1 MTPESLRVSPG
12 IPRAVLPGSPR
23 AVSPGSPPAV
33 SPGSPRA
40 VSPESPRCVSP
51 GSPRAAADANGPSAD
66 AGRGNTAGPLS
77 VPRGAA
83 LYIGALLGPGLLLLP
98 GLAAA
103 EAGPAS
109 ILAWL
114 ALLGLSALFAVV
126 FSSLGRAYPTA
137 GGVSG
142 YASAG
147 LGARAGAVAG
157 TSFLV
162 GVVCGAPLVCLIGAS
177 YVTELTGGGILL
189 RCVIAALLLLA
200 VLALASGGL
209 RASTTAQLVLV
220 SLLTAVI
227 VAAVIGAGSAARSA
241 NWLPFA
247 PHGWASIGHAA
258 ATLMFSFVG
267 WEAVAPLTGRFRD
280 PARQLPQVIGT
291 TLAVTTVLYLA
302 LAIATIAVLGR
313 AAATDVPLAGLLT
326 HAIGADGRLVAAAV
340 AVVLTLGTTNAY
352 LSGAITMARDL
363 ASRSS
368 SNAPQSVGH
377 AGGLPGSAAGSVGPA
392 GGLPGGAAESVG
404 RAVGLPSNAARS
416 LGNAEPSPGI
426 GSERPFLAVIAV
438 AGVVLLALYGTG
450 LVTAAE
456 LVGVP
461 TTLFLVVYLC
471 CTLSAVRTLDGAA
484 RGCATAALVA
494 VAVLLAFCGW
504 ALVFAAAL
512 AGAAAL
518 YTGRRRSRT
527 V

>member
-1 MTPESLRVSPG
+1 VAGADSGR
-12 IPRAVLPGSPR
+12 GS
-23 AVSPGSPPAV
+23 
-33 SPGSPRA
+33 
-40 VSPESPRCVSP
+40 
-51 GSPRAAADANGPSAD
+51 AAAGA
-66 AGRGNTAGPLS
+66 LS

-114 ALLGLSALFAVV
+114 GLLCLSALFAVV
-126 FSSLGRAYPTA
+126 FSSLGRAYPAA

-147 LGARAGAVAG
+147 LGARAGSVAG
-157 TSFLV
+157 VSFLV
-162 GVVCGAPLVCLIGAS
+162 GVVCGAPLVCLIGAT
-177 YVTELTGGGILL
+177 YVTDLTGGGTSL
-189 RCVIAALLLLA
+189 RCAVAAALLLV

-209 RASTTAQLVLV
+209 RATTTAQLVLV

-227 VAAVIGAGSAARSA
+227 VAAVVGAGPAARGA

-280 PARQLPQVIGT
+280 PARELPRVIGT
-291 TLAVTTVLYLA
+291 ALAVTTVLYLG

-313 AAATDVPLAGLLT
+313 GAATDVPLAGLLA
-326 HAIGADGRLVAAAV
+326 HAVGGEGRVVAAAV

-352 LSGAITMARDL
+352 LSGAVTMAREFAEGTPGL
-363 ASRSS
+363 
-368 SNAPQSVGH
+368 
-377 AGGLPGSAAGSVGPA
+377 AGGLPGNAGRSSADAGRSSADAGRSSANAGRSLGYA
-392 GGLPGGAAESVG
+392 GGL
-404 RAVGLPSNAARS
+404 R
-416 LGNAEPSPGI
+416 GNAGRSPGT

-438 AGVVLLALYGTG
+438 AGVVLLALYGAG
-450 LVTAAE
+450 LVTTAE

-471 CTLSAVRTLDGAA
+471 CTLSAARTLRGAA
-484 RGCATAALVA
+484 RGCAAAAFVA

-504 ALVFAAAL
+504 ALVFAAAV
-512 AGAAAL
+512 AVAAAL
-518 YTGRRRSRT
+518 YAGRRLPSPARSERA
-527 V
+527 

>member
-1 MTPESLRVSPG
+1 VAGADSGR
-12 IPRAVLPGSPR
+12 GS
-23 AVSPGSPPAV
+23 
-33 SPGSPRA
+33 
-40 VSPESPRCVSP
+40 
-51 GSPRAAADANGPSAD
+51 AAAGA
-66 AGRGNTAGPLS
+66 LS

-114 ALLGLSALFAVV
+114 GLLCLSALFAVV
-126 FSSLGRAYPTA
+126 FSSLGRAYPAA

-147 LGARAGAVAG
+147 LGARAGSVAG
-157 TSFLV
+157 VSFLV
-162 GVVCGAPLVCLIGAS
+162 GVVCGAPLVCLIGAT
-177 YVTELTGGGILL
+177 YVTDLTGGGTSL
-189 RCVIAALLLLA
+189 RCAVAAALLLV

-209 RASTTAQLVLV
+209 RATTTAQLVLV

-227 VAAVIGAGSAARSA
+227 VAAVVGAGPAARGA

-280 PARQLPQVIGT
+280 PARELPRVIGT
-291 TLAVTTVLYLA
+291 ALAVTTVLYLG

-313 AAATDVPLAGLLT
+313 GAATDVPLAGLLA
-326 HAIGADGRLVAAAV
+326 HAVGGEGRVVAAAV

-352 LSGAITMARDL
+352 LSGAVTMAREFAEGTPGL
-363 ASRSS
+363 
-368 SNAPQSVGH
+368 
-377 AGGLPGSAAGSVGPA
+377 AGGLPGNAGRSSADAGRSSADAGRSSADAGRSSANAGRSLGYA
-392 GGLPGGAAESVG
+392 GGL
-404 RAVGLPSNAARS
+404 R
-416 LGNAEPSPGI
+416 GNAGRSPGT

-438 AGVVLLALYGTG
+438 AGVVLLALYGAG
-450 LVTAAE
+450 LVTTAE

-471 CTLSAVRTLDGAA
+471 CTLSAARTLRGAA
-484 RGCATAALVA
+484 RGCAAAAFVA

-504 ALVFAAAL
+504 ALVFAAAV
-512 AGAAAL
+512 AVAAAL
-518 YTGRRRSRT
+518 YAGRRLPSPARSERA
-527 V
+527 

>member
-1 MTPESLRVSPG
+1 VV
-12 IPRAVLPGSPR
+12 RADSQR
-23 AVSPGSPPAV
+23 RSAVVGA
-33 SPGSPRA
+33 
-40 VSPESPRCVSP
+40 
-51 GSPRAAADANGPSAD
+51 
-66 AGRGNTAGPLS
+66 LS

-114 ALLGLSALFAVV
+114 GLLGLSALFAVV
-126 FSSLGRAYPTA
+126 FSALGRAYPAA

-157 TSFLV
+157 ASFLV

-177 YVTELTGGGILL
+177 YVTDLTGGGTAL
-189 RCVIAALLLLA
+189 RCAIAAVLLLA

-220 SLLTAVI
+220 SLLTVVI
-227 VAAVIGAGSAARSA
+227 LAAVAGAAPAARGA

-247 PHGWASIGHAA
+247 PDGWASIGHAA

-280 PARQLPQVIGT
+280 PARQLPRVIGT
-291 TLAVTTVLYLA
+291 ALAVTTVLYLG

-313 AAATDVPLAGLLT
+313 GAATDVPLAGLLA
-326 HAIGADGRLVAAAV
+326 HAVGGEGRVVAAAV

-352 LSGAITMARDL
+352 LSGAVTMAREF
-363 ASRSS
+363 AGRSPS
-368 SNAPQSVGH
+368 M
-377 AGGLPGSAAGSVGPA
+377 
-392 GGLPGGAAESVG
+392 G
-404 RAVGLPSNAARS
+404 R
-416 LGNAEPSPGI
+416 SPDN
-426 GSERPFLAVIAV
+426 GSERPFLAVIGV
-438 AGVVLLALYGTG
+438 AGVVLLALYGAG

-471 CTLSAVRTLDGAA
+471 CTLSAARTLRGAA
-484 RGCATAALVA
+484 PRACAVTAFAA
-494 VAVLLAFCGW
+494 VAVLLTFCGW
-504 ALVFAAAL
+504 ALVFAAVVAFV
-512 AGAAAL
+512 AAL
-518 YTGRRRSRT
+518 SSGHRRRQPVRKISGTGEPRSRSE
-527 V
+527 

>member
-1 MTPESLRVSPG
+1 MIPESLRVSP
-12 IPRAVLPGSPR
+12 R
-23 AVSPGSPPAV
+23 
-33 SPGSPRA
+33 
-40 VSPESPRCVSP
+40 
-51 GSPRAAADANGPSAD
+51 SPRAAAAGVAGADSDRGSA
-66 AGRGNTAGPLS
+66 AVGALS
-77 VPRGAA
+77 GPRGAA

-114 ALLGLSALFAVV
+114 GLLCLSALFAVV
-126 FSSLGRAYPTA
+126 FSSLGRAYPSA

-157 TSFLV
+157 ASFLV
-162 GVVCGAPLVCLIGAS
+162 GVVAGAPLVCLIGAS
-177 YVTELTGGGILL
+177 YVTDLTGGGTFL
-189 RCVIAALLLLA
+189 RCVIAAVLLLA
-200 VLALASGGL
+200 VLALGSGGL

-227 VAAVIGAGSAARSA
+227 VAAVVGAAPAARAA

-247 PHGWASIGHAA
+247 PDGWASIGHAA

-280 PARQLPQVIGT
+280 PARQLPRVIGT
-291 TLAVTTVLYLA
+291 ALAVTTVLYLG

-313 AAATDVPLAGLLT
+313 AAATDVPLAGLLA
-326 HAIGADGRLVAAAV
+326 HAVGGDGRVVAAVV

-352 LSGAITMARDL
+352 LSGAVTMAREF
-363 ASRSS
+363 AGRS
-368 SNAPQSVGH
+368 
-377 AGGLPGSAAGSVGPA
+377 PGM
-392 GGLPGGAAESVG
+392 GA
-404 RAVGLPSNAARS
+404 S
-416 LGNAEPSPGI
+416 LGKGRSPSMGRSRGKGRSPGD
-426 GSERPFLAVIAV
+426 GSERLFLAIIAV
-438 AGVVLLALYGTG
+438 AGVLLLALYGAG

-461 TTLFLVVYLC
+461 TTLFLAVYLC
-471 CTLSAVRTLDGAA
+471 CTLSAARTLRGAA
-484 RGCATAALVA
+484 RGCAGAAFVA

-504 ALVFAAAL
+504 LLLFAAAV
-512 AGAAAL
+512 AVAAAL
-518 YTGRRRSRT
+518 YSGRLRRSAL
-527 V
+527 

>member
-1 MTPESLRVSPG
+1 MSPQSLR
-12 IPRAVLPGSPR
+12 ISPR
-23 AVSPGSPPAV
+23 SSVAVGAGLARAGSDRGSAAV
-33 SPGSPRA
+33 GA
-40 VSPESPRCVSP
+40 
-51 GSPRAAADANGPSAD
+51 
-66 AGRGNTAGPLS
+66 LS
-77 VPRGAA
+77 GPRGAA

-114 ALLGLSALFAVV
+114 GLLCLSGLFAVV
-126 FSSLGRAYPTA
+126 FSSLGRAYPAA

-142 YASAG
+142 YAAAG
-147 LGARAGAVAG
+147 LGARAGTVAG
-157 TSFLV
+157 ASFLV

-177 YVTELTGGGILL
+177 YVTDLTGGGTAL
-189 RCVIAALLLLA
+189 RCVIAAVLLLV

-227 VAAVIGAGSAARSA
+227 VAAVVGAAPAARAA

-280 PARQLPQVIGT
+280 PVRQLPRVIGT
-291 TLAVTTVLYLA
+291 ALAVTTVLYLG

-313 AAATDVPLAGLLT
+313 SAATDVPLAGLL
-326 HAIGADGRLVAAAV
+326 ARAVGGEGRLVAAAV

-352 LSGAITMARDL
+352 LSGAVTMAREF
-363 ASRSS
+363 ARRSPS
-368 SNAPQSVGH
+368 M
-377 AGGLPGSAAGSVGPA
+377 
-392 GGLPGGAAESVG
+392 G
-404 RAVGLPSNAARS
+404 R
-416 LGNAEPSPGI
+416 SPGTGRSPSI
-426 GSERPFLAVIAV
+426 GRSPGTGQSPSTGRTPGKSSERGFLAVIAA
-438 AGVVLLALYGTG
+438 AGVVLLALYGAG

-461 TTLFLVVYLC
+461 TTLFLAVYLC
-471 CTLSAVRTLDGAA
+471 CTLSAVRTLSGAA
-484 RGCATAALVA
+484 RGCAVAAFAA

-504 ALVFAAAL
+504 ALAFAAAVAFAAAL
-512 AGAAAL
+512 YG
-518 YTGRRRSRT
+518 GRHRAECGRARPG
-527 V
+527 

>member
-1 MTPESLRVSPG
+1 MIPESLRVN
-12 IPRAVLPGSPR
+12 RR
-23 AVSPGSPPAV
+23 
-33 SPGSPRA
+33 
-40 VSPESPRCVSP
+40 
-51 GSPRAAADANGPSAD
+51 SPRAAGGGLDANS
-66 AGRGNTAGPLS
+66 GRGSAAAGGLGAGSAPGSDAAGVLAAGSGGGSATASVLGDGSGRGSAAACALS

-114 ALLGLSALFAVV
+114 GLLCLSALFAVV

-142 YASAG
+142 YAAAG
-147 LGARAGAVAG
+147 LGARAGTVAG
-157 TSFLV
+157 ASFLV

-177 YVTELTGGGILL
+177 YVTDLTGGGTSQ
-189 RCVIAALLLLA
+189 RCVIAAVLLLA

-220 SLLTAVI
+220 SVLTAVI
-227 VAAVIGAGSAARSA
+227 VAAVVGAAPAARGA

-247 PHGWASIGHAA
+247 PDGLASIGHAA

-280 PARQLPQVIGT
+280 PARQLPRVIGIA
-291 TLAVTTVLYLA
+291 LAVTTVLYLG
-302 LAIATIAVLGR
+302 LAIATISVLGR
-313 AAATDVPLAGLLT
+313 GAATDVPLAGLLA
-326 HAIGADGRLVAAAV
+326 HAVGAEGRVVAAAV

-352 LSGAITMARDL
+352 LSGAVTMAREF
-363 ASRSS
+363 AGRTPTSAGGTPT
-368 SNAPQSVGH
+368 NAAGTPTS
-377 AGGLPGSAAGSVGPA
+377 AGGLPGNAG
-392 GGLPGGAAESVG
+392 
-404 RAVGLPSNAARS
+404 R
-416 LGNAEPSPGI
+416 SPGI
-426 GSERPFLAVIAV
+426 GSERPFLSLIAV
-438 AGVVLLALYGTG
+438 AGVVLLALYGAG

-461 TTLFLVVYLC
+461 TTLFLAVYLC
-471 CTLSAVRTLDGAA
+471 CTLSAARTLRGPA
-484 RGCATAALVA
+484 RGCAAAAFVA

-504 ALVFAAAL
+504 ALVFAAVVAVV
-512 AGAAAL
+512 AAL
-518 YTGRRRSRT
+518 YGGRRRRSAP
-527 V
+527 